1 MINEYYGNA
10 STPNDSFL
18 MHYGV
23 KGMKWGVIRKKLSDV
38 KYNAR
43 RKHAEAKMKRLERN
57 ADLGVQQKRL
67 NRNLKIAGAGLG
79 TSMASLGAHS
89 LQKVLHKKNMDTLGK
104 QQTAL
109 FDFTK
114 KLRENAT
121 QATNLHKYVNN
132 PAAATKRL
140 YTMQKNG
147 VLKSGLLSSE
157 NVGKTAGNNVGLYSR
172 FANQHWPK
180 ASSNISNNVKK
191 SKAAI
196 GTSKKVSYGI
206 AGAGLGVAGV
216 AAGRAALAAYRSSK
230 HGHAKAVA
238 KRDAYRKEM
247 NQRYGKRRSRSRS

>member
-38 KYNAR
+38 KYGAR

-89 LQKVLHKKNMDTLGK
+89 LQKVMSS
-104 QQTAL
+104 
-109 FDFTK
+109 K
-114 KLRENAT
+114 KLLNSSKNLANARIAEEQGRKLRDT
-121 QATNLHKYVNN
+121 AYNN
-132 PAAATKRL
+132 W
-140 YTMQKNG
+140 
-147 VLKSGLLSSE
+147 
-157 NVGKTAGNNVGLYSR
+157 KTAANKQPRIPHHNLRNKYST
-172 FANQHWPK
+172 ANKEWWAAKNAFDDTTREHK
-180 ASSNISNNVKK
+180 ALTDKIDSGISK
-191 SKAAI
+191 SK
-196 GTSKKVSYGI
+196 KLSYGI

-230 HGHAKAVA
+230 RGHAKAVA